1 MICTI
6 FLFWFLVFVGFFL
19 FHILTKSK
27 IFGVI
32 SGIVL
37 LLFGTFLVSEGLQ
50 IKVGD
55 LTITNISSST
65 KITNEVLDYIY
76 INYQYSWVFGL
87 IFIATSFYII
97 FKNAFSIK
105 DIL

>member
-1 MICTI
+1 MICTL
-6 FLFWFLVFVGFFL
+6 FLFWFIVFAAFFL

-27 IFGVI
+27 ILGII
-32 SGIVL
+32 SGIIL
-37 LLFGTFLVSEGLQ
+37 LLFGAFLISEGLQ
-50 IKVGD
+50 IRVGD

-65 KITNEVLDYIY
+65 KITNEVLDYVY
-76 INYQYSWVFGL
+76 IDYDYSWVFGL